1 MKQLAEMA
9 FRRLV
14 SFVLIVIFEQRFILF
29 SFSLSLS
36 SNSLTLGLGAHKSY
50 SSDGGGS
57 DNEGARCLRGSLYRL
72 LGGGG
77 GGRTERKQSGGKVM

>member
-29 SFSLSLS
+29 SFSLS

-50 SSDGGGS
+50 SSGGGS